1 MKYFIPKIEIE
12 CESFEETKTGNRY
25 LRHEYLFKNGY
36 GASVINNLYSY
47 GLELAVLKYDNEN
60 EEWNLTY
67 DTKITD
73 DVVGYISGKE
83 ELEKLLNEI
92 SQLEKEN

>member
-12 CESFEETKTGNRY
+12 CESFEETKTGNGY

-47 GLELAVLKYDNEN
+47 GNEN